1 MKASPKPFALSSALL
16 LIALGLGLTCLPYLY
31 ALRLAYQTDS
41 VFMGYLHYPDDAY
54 VYHSWMRQAREGKWL
69 FKDLFTTD
77 PHTPFL
83 FNLLFLL
90 LGLIQRWFPLNDLF
104 YAHLVRL
111 FSGAVFLLLCYQLIL
126 YLLPNP
132 SHQQLAF
139 LTLLF
144 SSGLGWLF
152 SRQVPYSPIDL
163 WQTEAITF
171 LCIYQSFLFL
181 FSLTL
186 MVLYVFWFLRSE
198 QEERWCWAIGAGFG
212 GLLLADIHPYDILH
226 LWAVLGGYFCWSLRQ
241 HPEGWLSRLL
251 KILPLFF
258 IPLPAVGYN
267 YWLFLREPL
276 FRARALVPTGS
287 APLPFVLLGYGLLL
301 PLAGW
306 GYYLLSRSEDQRE
319 SRRIAP
325 FLAIWALVGLLLP
338 YVPLSFQRKLIMG
351 AHIPLALLAGVG
363 LEALLRRWPIRRHL
377 ALLLVVILLGAT
389 NWRWLVQGFKNAQEN
404 NTEPGLRP
412 FLMKTEWQAMKW
424 LEKEGAGGGVL
435 ALPLT
440 GVAGYLP
447 AVTGLPTYAGHWGET
462 PQFAQRLRR
471 VLAFYQ
477 GEFSLEERRDFLQ
490 RIRVRWVFYG
500 PAERSL
506 PRVKGDWKQGLPLR
520 LRYRGGE
527 GVSRVEIYEVRASP
541 YIPSSKGL
549 G

>member
-1 MKASPKPFALSSALL
+1 MKAPQKPFALSSALL
-16 LIALGLGLTCLPYLY
+16 LIALALGLSCLPYLY
-31 ALRLAYQTDS
+31 ALKLAYQTHS

-54 VYHSWMRQAREGKWL
+54 VYHSWLRQAREGRWF
-69 FKDLFTTD
+69 FKNLFTTD
-77 PHTPFL
+77 PHTPSL

-90 LGLIQRWFPLNDLF
+90 LGWIQRGFPLNDLL

-111 FSGAVFLLLCYQLIL
+111 LSGAIFLLLCYRLIL

-132 SHQQLAF
+132 SHQPLAF

-152 SRQVPYSPIDL
+152 PRQVPYSPIDL

-181 FSLTL
+181 FALAL
-186 MVLYVFWFLRSE
+186 MVLCFLWFLRSE
-198 QEERWCWAIGAGFG
+198 QEGRLRWSIGAGFG
-212 GLLLADIHPYDILH
+212 GLLLAHIHPYDILH
-226 LWAVLGGYFCWSLRQ
+226 LWAVLGGYLCWSLGRRL
-241 HPEGWLSRLL
+241 EGGLSRFL
-251 KILPLFF
+251 KVLPLFSL
-258 IPLPAVGYN
+258 PLPAVGYN
-267 YWLFLREPL
+267 YWLFLQEPL

-301 PLAGW
+301 PLSGW
-306 GYYLLSRSEDQRE
+306 GYYLLSRSEDPRE
-319 SRRIAP
+319 SRQSAP
-325 FLAIWALVGLLLP
+325 FLGIWALMGLLLP

-351 AHIPLALLAGVG
+351 THIPLALLAGVG
-363 LEALLRRWPIRRHL
+363 LEATLRRWPVRRSL
-377 ALLLVVILLGAT
+377 ALLLVVILFGAT
-389 NWRWLVQGFKNAQEN
+389 NWRWLVQGVKNAQEN

-412 FLMKTEWQAMKW
+412 FLMRTEWQAMKW
-424 LEKEGAGGGVL
+424 LEKEGVGGGVL

-462 PQFAQRLRR
+462 PHFAQRLRR
-471 VLAFYQ
+471 ILAFYQ
-477 GEFSLEERRDFLQ
+477 GELSLEERRDFLR

-506 PRVKGDWKQGLPLR
+506 PRARSDWKQGLPLQ
-520 LRYRGGE
+520 LRYQRGE
-527 GVSRVEIYEVRASP
+527 GASQVEIYEFYA
-541 YIPSSKGL
+541 PS
-549 G
+549 